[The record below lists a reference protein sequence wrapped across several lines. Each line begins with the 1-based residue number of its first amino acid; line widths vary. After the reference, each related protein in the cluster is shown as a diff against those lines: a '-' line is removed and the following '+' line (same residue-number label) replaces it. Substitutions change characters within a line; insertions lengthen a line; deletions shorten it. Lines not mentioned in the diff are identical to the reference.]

1 MTKLSG
7 WLRHCFYAALNY
19 LIKNLRQEIQN
30 LCSSFPG
37 HFYTVMTH
45 TGIQPD
51 AGTTANVFVQLIGN
65 QGTTEELPLNHAGT
79 KEFQPG
85 Q

>member
-1 MTKLSG
+1 
-7 WLRHCFYAALNY
+7 
-19 LIKNLRQEIQN
+19 
-30 LCSSFPG
+30 
-37 HFYTVMTH
+37 MTH